1 MLFWGFLFAMSRKVS
16 CSWIAGSRWSTSARV
31 VWTSPPEGHL
41 LSGHLRVFLDFFL
54 WFLFIK
60 NHWVTFEESC
70 SRFFLSPM
78 GTGMGVTFRS
88 WDPQWSTRFF
98 RYHKMSQKS
107 VIFGWIQH
115 KNGSM
120 FYSFFRSH
128 FNPFHLCQG
137 TLRTS
142 ATSSMR
148 GSHCAV
154 APWQSGLCPRR
165 GWNGRESRW
174 TIGTLDSNTWTNSPG
189 ALHIIPYYRHL

>member
-1 MLFWGFLFAMSRKVS
+1 MF
-16 CSWIAGSRWSTSARV
+16 
-31 VWTSPPEGHL
+31 
-41 LSGHLRVFLDFFL
+41 RVFFVPYGYGYGCHFQIL
-54 WFLFIK
+54 
-60 NHWVTFEESC
+60 
-70 SRFFLSPM
+70 
-78 GTGMGVTFRS
+78 G
-88 WDPQWSTRFF
+88 STMIHLIF
-98 RYHKMSQKS
+98 RYHEISQKS

-120 FYSFFRSH
+120 FYSFFRNKDSTH

-165 GWNGRESRW
+165 GWNESW
-174 TIGTLDSNTWTNSPG
+174 IKLDHWDLGFQHMNKLTWSIAYTAHTNAHTIDIYRP
-189 ALHIIPYYRHL
+189 HIDHKMCMGLYDF